1 MLGQQR
7 LQERRRKKHGKKREH
22 MKHWEMVCA
31 RQGRLQQQKKQ
42 SAERT
47 TTYGLEL
54 EKETSGDPGGECND
68 GVQNEWSSLGDGNMV
83 NDRLAETLRRQ
94 LITIQVA
101 LMSGRARDVVVY
113 KNDFEEAYATLY
125 NAGCLLAGRLYG
137 DVSDDFYLHS
147 KKTTTAELRS
157 YRDKKVQ
164 VLSAGFC
171 N

>member
-1 MLGQQR
+1 MR
-7 LQERRRKKHGKKREH
+7 TNR
-22 MKHWEMVCA
+22 M
-31 RQGRLQQQKKQ
+31 RQLFRNNG
-42 SAERT
+42 S
-47 TTYGLEL
+47 
-54 EKETSGDPGGECND
+54 
-68 GVQNEWSSLGDGNMV
+68 MV

-147 KKTTTAELRS
+147 KKTTTADLRS

-164 VLSAGFC
+164 VPSAGTLYHTIF
-171 N
+171 